1 MPNRTAADMMTRAIV
16 TLSPDTDI
24 GVAIRCL
31 LRNRITG
38 APVVD
43 VTGRLVGILS
53 EKDCLRVFVEEE
65 GDKPS
70 ARAVAD
76 YMSTPKAKAS
86 ILPTTNLYD
95 IVNLFLNTPFRRLPV
110 LDSNRRLVGQV
121 ARADAMRAIE
131 SIHDNSYLYGSPAV
145 EPISTS
151 FDDGMGV
158 DSAMRIARAQRT
170 VRRSR
175 TLGGDPRRDSS
186 GD

>member
-86 ILPTTNLYD
+86 ILPTTNLLRYRQFVSEHAVPAAPGAGQQSPPGRTGGSCGRNARD
-95 IVNLFLNTPFRRLPV
+95 RVHSRQ
-110 LDSNRRLVGQV
+110 LVSLRV
-121 ARADAMRAIE
+121 A
-131 SIHDNSYLYGSPAV
+131 
-145 EPISTS
+145 
-151 FDDGMGV
+151 
-158 DSAMRIARAQRT
+158 
-170 VRRSR
+170 RSR
-175 TLGGDPRRDSS
+175 TDIDVF
-186 GD
+186 